1 MPFEAPPAD
10 LDDAT
15 AAALDAAADASNP
28 RAALAPVLS
37 ELLSAGR
44 ARAAQRLAQGAG
56 GVDVAR
62 LYARAADQMVQALW
76 WVATVR
82 LFPAPNPTDAERL
95 ALMAVGGYGRGV
107 LAPHS
112 DLDLMF
118 LRPWKSTSRT
128 EQVTEFVLYVLWD
141 LGLKIGSTSRSMD
154 EALSVGKADMT
165 VRTALLEARPL
176 AGDADL
182 AEAFLTRFRQQVSK
196 ADPRPF
202 IAAKLT
208 ERETRHQKVGAVRYR
223 VEPNVKDGKGGL
235 RDLNCLFWVAR
246 GLAPDSPLGEA
257 ALEDLLTRRERR
269 LFAEAF
275 DFLWQVRI
283 HMHRITDRPVEAL
296 TFDLQPE
303 VARRM
308 GWRGRGD
315 EPAVERFMRRY
326 FLVARDVG
334 ALTRAMSAQ
343 LEARE
348 QKKAGGLVRGLSRLW
363 SGRGK
368 PLDTPGFLIDRG
380 RLSVTG
386 PEVFDEDPVRLLTLF
401 VEADRLDLDLHP
413 DAFAAVT
420 RSLPR
425 ITPRLRRDPEASR
438 AFLTILADGK
448 RPYRVLG
455 IMNETGLLGRFLP
468 EWGRIVGQTQFNM
481 YHAYTVDEHTLQA
494 VGILNDIKRGKLK
507 DDHPLASEIIHRI
520 TDPEVLMLAM
530 LLHDVG
536 KGGDRGQLEDGAI
549 AARRACERLGVD
561 SRRIELVTWLVRH
574 HLALSDYAQKRDV
587 TDPDTVRACAD
598 LVGDPERL
606 RMLLVLTAADI
617 RAVGPGVWNNWKG
630 QLLRDLYRR
639 VLALFKGETVD
650 EPDPLEAHPE
660 LVARAR
666 ESGAAADVMVDWD
679 TDPSAERQ
687 LKAVGRPTTR
697 VAVAATD
704 RPGLFAA
711 LAQALARAGADIV
724 GARVATAP
732 EGLALDVFEV
742 QDGAGLPYGQAE
754 PRRLERLV
762 RSLEAAARAVPEGTP
777 DVPEGETVLPSVSAR
792 RAAFDVRP
800 VVLID
805 REAVSHAVVIEVS
818 GADRPGLLAE
828 LAVAIAAEGLSL
840 RSAHVASFGE
850 RAVDAFYVTDANG
863 RKPMR
868 KDRLERLARTL
879 EAVLDRARLPEPSP
893 GQRPIIPVRA
903 SVRDVSDLG
912 PLSARRPAAEG
923 RKGSRSPN
931 EPGRTAGRTRPG

>member
-1 MPFEAPPAD
+1 MTPE
-10 LDDAT
+10 LDPEMI
-15 AAALDAAADASNP
+15 AALESAASTSRP
-28 RAALAPVLS
+28 RAALAPILAEILS
-37 ELLSAGR
+37 NGR
-44 ARAAQRLAQGAG
+44 AKAAQRLVQGAG
-56 GVDVAR
+56 GVEVAR
-62 LYARAADQMVQALW
+62 LYAKAADRMVQALW
-76 WVATVR
+76 WVATEK

-95 ALMAVGGYGRGV
+95 ALVAVGGYGRGV

-141 LGLKIGSTSRSMD
+141 LGLKIGSSARSID
-154 EALSVGKADMT
+154 EALSVGKSDMT

-182 AEAFLTRFRQQVSK
+182 AGTFLTRFRQQVAR
-196 ADPRPF
+196 ADSRPF
-202 IAAKLT
+202 IAAKLA
-208 ERETRHQKVGAVRYR
+208 EREARHQKVGAVRYR

-235 RDLNCLFWVAR
+235 RDLNCLFWIAR

-283 HMHRITDRPVEAL
+283 HMHRIADRPVEAL

-363 SGRGK
+363 SGRSR
-368 PLDTPGFLIDRG
+368 PLETPGFVIDRG

-386 PEVFDEDPVRLLTLF
+386 PGVFDEDPIRLLTLF

-425 ITPRLRRDPEASR
+425 VTPRLRRDPEASR
-438 AFLTILADGK
+438 AFLKVLAHGQ
-448 RPYRVLG
+448 RPYRVLS

-468 EWGRIVGQTQFNM
+468 EWSRIVGQTQFNM

-494 VGILNDIKRGKLK
+494 VGIINDIKRGKLK
-507 DDHPLASEIIHRI
+507 ADHPLASDMIHRI

-587 TDPDTVRACAD
+587 TDPDTVQACAD

-630 QLLRDLYRR
+630 QLLRDLYGR

-650 EPDPLEAHPE
+650 EPDPLSTYPE

-666 ESGAAADVMVDWD
+666 EAGAAADVLVDWAR
-679 TDPSAERQ
+679 DPATERQ
-687 LKAVGRPTTR
+687 SRAPGRATTR
-697 VAVAATD
+697 VAVAGQD

-711 LAQALARAGADIV
+711 LALSLSRAGADIV
-724 GARVATAP
+724 GARVVTAP
-732 EGLALDVFEV
+732 DGLALDVFEV

-777 DVPEGETVLPSVSAR
+777 DVPEEETILPAVSAR

-800 VVLID
+800 VVMID
-805 REAVSHAVVIEVS
+805 TTAVSQAVVIEVS

-828 LAVAIAAEGLSL
+828 LASAIAAEGLSL

-850 RAVDAFYVTDANG
+850 RAVDAFYVTDAAG
-863 RKPMR
+863 RKPTR
-868 KDRLERLARTL
+868 RSKLDRLARTL
-879 EAVLDRARLPEPSP
+879 EAVLDRARLPDPSP
-893 GQRPIIPVRA
+893 GQRPITPVRA

-912 PLSARRPAAEG
+912 RLSDQSPAAA
-923 RKGSRSPN
+923 
-931 EPGRTAGRTRPG
+931 GRTASRSRPGPAKTGGRTRRD